1 MIERWLDLSQQMIL
15 PRRNYTWYTIF
26 DYLGIAKSSPYRTVI
41 RIKKINAKKNSSEKN
56 KLIQQ
61 LMINCI
67 NSPKE
72 NRNYEYLYKIIPDSL
87 DVLGIHNDEDFTF
100 IWNEVLSKIN
110 IVEVKNISIYE

>member
-1 MIERWLDLSQQMIL
+1 
-15 PRRNYTWYTIF
+15 
-26 DYLGIAKSSPYRTVI
+26 
-41 RIKKINAKKNSSEKN
+41 
-56 KLIQQ
+56 
-61 LMINCI
+61 MINCI
-67 NSPKE
+67 NSPQE